1 MQTWQ
6 GLPFLRLPK
15 TKDIMPSSSVGNCHA
30 SGPCHETYSSKAHVV
45 NYRLVTRSKFGSSL
59 AQVGL
64 QDSVRMLNV
73 HLVPCAAMDR
83 PMLDVG
89 HRDPCHAEGAWQ
101 GTWEASS

>member
-1 MQTWQ
+1 MH
-6 GLPFLRLPK
+6 LDRA
-15 TKDIMPSSSVGNCHA
+15 TKHIHQKHMLL
-30 SGPCHETYSSKAHVV
+30 TI
-45 NYRLVTRSKFGSSL
+45 GSSPAAKL

-89 HRDPCHAEGAWQ
+89 HRHPCHAEGAW
-101 GTWEASS
+101 